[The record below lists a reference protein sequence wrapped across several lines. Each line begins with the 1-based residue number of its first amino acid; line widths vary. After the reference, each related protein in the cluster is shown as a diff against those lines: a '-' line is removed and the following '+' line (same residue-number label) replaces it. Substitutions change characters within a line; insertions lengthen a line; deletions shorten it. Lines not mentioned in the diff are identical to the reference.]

1 MATICVSAALFCAYK
16 TYDAYNQR
24 TIDVNLMIEDDIEAL
39 SFGDPLIGVKTIKK
53 IIDGILYICTIINL
67 TEVCVE
73 APDSKP
79 LTHKEWVSQGIT
91 KTEYRVINGKE
102 IPETLVLFKCEEV
115 ENTEIKTQDECSLLG
130 ELKWI

>member
-53 IIDGILYICTIINL
+53 YC
-67 TEVCVE
+67 C
-73 APDSKP
+73 P
-79 LTHKEWVSQGIT
+79 
-91 KTEYRVINGKE
+91 
-102 IPETLVLFKCEEV
+102 
-115 ENTEIKTQDECSLLG
+115 IKLSLAH
-130 ELKWI
+130 IRA